1 MPNLQL
7 KAELQAYSRAA
18 FYDDWVRDIAKTVPD
33 YDPKK
38 SYVRSTNKDGDA
50 FWEEIDTTLC
60 NEEKL
65 EAFIREIASNRDYA
79 QSIKIIK
86 PNSLLDEND
95 PTSRLPGNA
104 FGFYDWEDK
113 LTIVQFPALYS
124 PDYVTIGT
132 KKDEASGESFLTLIN
147 TPDGVTLKVNDQ
159 NKIYAESLLTKD
171 GIILGTTISEKLAL
185 LEKDVKDLIFI
196 TQGKG
201 GFLDPHNFGTA
212 EPTREELH
220 QYYTNYI
227 IAEYLKQHPYA
238 SQEEINSY
246 IIENPIPDQTKIKNL
261 FDGAVWIYADY
272 SWYNDG
278 SEVVIAANNN
288 GVFGTVTG
296 SSDPFKISIDTN
308 RQGQSLGTMTV
319 NGLEEEFNKIVYIEK
334 NNSTLNSAYVQ
345 TPSQSQTLIGI
356 SSNNEASTLVQ
367 RTENGFVRCSVP
379 TLDETDKNILV
390 NIGWVD
396 NWFEANSATDE
407 EIENLINETFSKKGG
422 N

>member
-1 MPNLQL
+1 M
-7 KAELQAYSRAA
+7 
-18 FYDDWVRDIAKTVPD
+18 
-33 YDPKK
+33 
-38 SYVRSTNKDGDA
+38 
-50 FWEEIDTTLC
+50 
-60 NEEKL
+60 
-65 EAFIREIASNRDYA
+65 
-79 QSIKIIK
+79 
-86 PNSLLDEND
+86 
-95 PTSRLPGNA
+95 
-104 FGFYDWEDK
+104 
-113 LTIVQFPALYS
+113 
-124 PDYVTIGT
+124 
-132 KKDEASGESFLTLIN
+132 
-147 TPDGVTLKVNDQ
+147 
-159 NKIYAESLLTKD
+159 
-171 GIILGTTISEKLAL
+171 
-185 LEKDVKDLIFI
+185 
-196 TQGKG
+196 
-201 GFLDPHNFGTA
+201 
-212 EPTREELH
+212 
-220 QYYTNYI
+220 
-227 IAEYLKQHPYA
+227 
-238 SQEEINSY
+238 
-246 IIENPIPDQTKIKNL
+246 